1 MKALKVLN
9 LFVLSFVL
17 YLALVGTFHWH
28 ELLAGAGVALLSAL
42 LVAPMLASV
51 PWVIDPRRWLA
62 FLIYLPV
69 FLWALIKANLHIA
82 YLVLHPRLPI
92 HPSIRRVKS
101 TLEGP
106 LARAMLA
113 NSITLTPGTLTVEV
127 EGEDLYVHCVDA
139 RFADDKEACAK
150 ILAPFEKHIR
160 RISK

>member
-1 MKALKVLN
+1 MRALKVLN

-17 YLALVGTFHWH
+17 SLALVGSLHWH
-28 ELLAGAGVALLSAL
+28 ELVAGAGVALLAAL
-42 LVAPMLASV
+42 LVAPMLESV
-51 PWVIDPRRWLA
+51 PWIIDPRRWLGFLA
-62 FLIYLPV
+62 FLPI

-82 YLVLHPRLPI
+82 YLVLHPSLPI

-101 TLEGP
+101 SLKGP
-106 LARAMLA
+106 LARSMLA
-113 NSITLTPGTLTVEV
+113 NAITLTPGTLTVEM

-139 RFADDKEACAK
+139 RFADDKDAQAK